1 MGDRRTYRAH
11 RPVSK
16 LRMRRSERGS
26 VTIWML
32 GLSVLLLL
40 FGGLALDFWRG
51 LALQRELAAVAD
63 SAAIAAASG
72 IDEEYYRATGEV
84 ILDATRSRA
93 LALTSVA
100 AQDVDLSSVS
110 STTSADL
117 VSVTVIVIAELELGL
132 LGVFV
137 DESEPLTVRASA
149 TASPRLVP

>member
-1 MGDRRTYRAH
+1 M
-11 RPVSK
+11 
-16 LRMRRSERGS
+16 
-26 VTIWML
+26 
-32 GLSVLLLL
+32 LLLL

-84 ILDATRSRA
+84 ILDPTRSRA
-93 LALTSVA
+93 LALTSIA
-100 AQDVDLSSVS
+100 GQEVDLTSVS
-110 STTSADL
+110 SSTSPDGI
-117 VSVTVIVIAELELGL
+117 SVTVVVIAEIELGL

-137 DESEPLTVRASA
+137 DQPEPLTVRASA